1 MVSMKTKT
9 QDPDERQHKFAIE
22 QRVEVQ
28 GDGFPPVVEVACLL
42 PGRCDTHNAPYYG
55 CVHSGDHF
63 RFCEEVLKPLSQT
76 NRSKLN

>member
-1 MVSMKTKT
+1 VKTEKA
-9 QDPDERQHKFAIE
+9 RHKFARE

-28 GDGFPPVVEVACLL
+28 GENYPPVVEVVALL
-42 PGRCDTHNAPYYG
+42 PGHCTEHDAPYYG

-63 RFCEEVLKPLSQT
+63 RFCEQVLKPLSPT

>member
-1 MVSMKTKT
+1 MTTEKR
-9 QDPDERQHKFAIE
+9 PHKFAHE

-28 GDGFPPVVEVACLL
+28 SEGYPPVVEVVALL
-42 PGRCDTHNAPYYG
+42 PGKCTKHDAPYYG

-63 RFCEEVLKPLSQT
+63 RFCEEVLKPLSPT

>member
-1 MVSMKTKT
+1 MATETK
-9 QDPDERQHKFAIE
+9 DHKFAIE

-28 GDGFPPVVEVACLL
+28 SEEFPPVVEVVCPL
-42 PGRCDTHNAPYYG
+42 PERCTEHDAPFYG

-63 RFCEEVLKPLSQT
+63 RFCEEVLKPLSKT